1 MIEKTKK
8 FEATYLKSL
17 EDQSE
22 ASLKSFLT
30 KSLEQSITE
39 TEETFRNPSLL
50 IKSIR
55 EMQRQQQDAI
65 AELKLKLNEQS
76 QVKEELIEMNEFK
89 PKVLFNQDSFGQ
101 LYLNEYSNIDPFK
114 SQILKDNQPF
124 DLIKVC
130 EFSIKDKWSLLYRG
144 SRDGFGAADFHSK
157 CDSHKNTLTI
167 LKAKELFWSI

>member
-39 TEETFRNPSLL
+39 TEETFRNPILL

-55 EMQRQQQDAI
+55 EMQRQHQDAI
-65 AELKLKLNEQS
+65 AELKLKLNLIIELKYW
-76 QVKEELIEMNEFK
+76 VKMYKFPSSEFAK
-89 PKVLFNQDSFGQ
+89 
-101 LYLNEYSNIDPFK
+101 
-114 SQILKDNQPF
+114 
-124 DLIKVC
+124 
-130 EFSIKDKWSLLYRG
+130 
-144 SRDGFGAADFHSK
+144 GF
-157 CDSHKNTLTI
+157 
-167 LKAKELFWSI
+167 